1 MDFNAIGARHH
12 VWVEAMGWHNKTR
25 LESLALI
32 ASEIGEAAGECLNGP
47 TEHFGEEL
55 ADIVL
60 RTVDL
65 AHSEGIDL
73 SGEVSRIKLD
83 WPYDDLLAGL
93 ADAMYHYA
101 LWSNTAR
108 VLVVGPEYAQH
119 MAGLMVRMQR
129 IAELAHVDL
138 HAEVAKKLAKNA
150 QRGTRGRVI

>member
-1 MDFNAIGARHH
+1 MDFNAIGSIHH

-73 SGEVSRIKLD
+73 NEEVRQIKLE
-83 WPYDDLLAGL
+83 WPRRDLVVELAEL
-93 ADAMYHYA
+93 MHHYA

-108 VLVVGPEYAQH
+108 VVEVGPEYAQH
-119 MAGLMVRMQR
+119 MGGLMARVKR
-129 IAELAHVDL
+129 IAEQANIDL
-138 HAEVAKKLAKNA
+138 HDKISQKLVKNA
-150 QRGTRGRVI
+150 QRGTRGRPI